1 MTKSEIDH
9 YRQHLL
15 DLSKRLKSD
24 MKGLSH
30 EALRGT
36 AGDQAGNLSKLP
48 LHIADLGSD
57 SYDQELAI
65 SLLENDNQ
73 IAEDIKSAM
82 DRIDNGTFG
91 RCAECDTPITKER
104 LNAVPFTPYCIDC
117 ARALEEHGEVGRNTT
132 LP

>member
-1 MTKSEIDH
+1 MTKSEIGH

-15 DLSKRLKSD
+15 ELSKRLKSD
-24 MKGLSH
+24 MTALTS

-36 AGDQAGNLSKLP
+36 AGDEAGNLSKLP

-73 IAEDIKSAM
+73 IAEDIKSAL

-91 RCAECDTPITKER
+91 RCAECDAAISKER
-104 LNAVPFTPYCIDC
+104 LNALPFTPYCIDC
-117 ARALEEHGEVGRNTT
+117 ARELEQAGEAGRNTV

>member
-1 MTKSEIDH
+1 MTKSEIEQ
-9 YRQHLL
+9 YKQHLL

-24 MKGLSH
+24 MSSLTT

-57 SYDQELAI
+57 SYDQELAV

-73 IAEDIKSAM
+73 LAEDIKSAL

-91 RCAECDTPITKER
+91 RCTECDQPIAKER

-117 ARALEEHGEVGRNTT
+117 ARALEQRGDVGRPA